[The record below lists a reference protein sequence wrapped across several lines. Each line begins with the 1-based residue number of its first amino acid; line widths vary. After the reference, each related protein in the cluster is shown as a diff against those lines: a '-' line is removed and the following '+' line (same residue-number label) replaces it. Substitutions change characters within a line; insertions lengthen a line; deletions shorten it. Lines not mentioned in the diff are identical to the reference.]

1 MNAYLL
7 TQLGFVAV
15 TIVFY
20 GILLKVLK
28 SALRTS
34 DFPEPQKK
42 KIFTRLVTGI
52 LLWAIITAGL
62 SLSGVLSDFSLMP
75 PKFAIV
81 PLVPLIIVIWI
92 VSTKATGEILQYI
105 PETALIHLQV
115 FRVIVEILLWALFT
129 QNLLPVQMTFE
140 GKNVDIVAGLTAPLV
155 AWLYQNNKISKG
167 FVVAWNFICL
177 GFLINIVT
185 IAILS
190 LPTPF
195 RVFLNDP
202 SSAIVTTF
210 PMVWLPGLLVPLAY
224 TLHLLSLR
232 QLLQRP

>member
-20 GILLKVLK
+20 GLLLKVLK

-34 DFPEPQKK
+34 DFPDPKKK

-52 LLWAIITAGL
+52 LVWAIITAGL

-92 VSTKATGEILQYI
+92 VSTKATGEILPYI

-140 GKNVDIVAGLTAPLV
+140 GKNVDIIAGLTAPLV

-167 FVVAWNFICL
+167 FVITWNFICL

-195 RVFLNDP
+195 RVFQNEP